1 MTQGVLQAPGVQRTT
16 VLWRGP
22 GAAPLGR
29 RSLLAGAAATG
40 LFARRARAAGT
51 KISFLTSWFA
61 QAEHGGFYQAKA
73 TGLYEKA
80 GLDVEIKMGGPQIN
94 AMQLLTGGAADI
106 VMGYDIQ
113 MLKAVENNL
122 PVTTIGTSFQFD
134 LQGIMT
140 HDDIKSLAELQG
152 HKVLIASSSH
162 TTFWPWL
169 KQRFGYT
176 EDMAGVDTFNLQPFL
191 LDKTLAMQAY
201 VSSEPYEAG
210 KLGEK
215 VKFFLFADDGYP
227 PYGSTMVTTNGF
239 IAKNPEAAA
248 AFVKCSLEGWADY
261 LRNPAPA
268 NALIKADNPKMTDD
282 RIAFAIQKM
291 KEIHVLDRGEAAK
304 MGIGTMTDARWKATY
319 DFLVKADLLKPSVDY
334 KKAFTTRFT
343 DGLHISA

>member
-1 MTQGVLQAPGVQRTT
+1 MTRTLLQT
-16 VLWRGP
+16 
-22 GAAPLGR
+22 R

-40 LFARRARAAGT
+40 VFARRVRAAAPA

-80 GLDVEIKMGGPQIN
+80 GLDVDIKMGGPQIN

-140 HDDIKSLAELQG
+140 HDDIKSLADLQG

-239 IAKNPEAAA
+239 IAKNPEATA

-268 NALIKADNPKMTDD
+268 NKLIQADNPKMTDD
-282 RIAFAIQKM
+282 RIAYAIQKM
-291 KEIHVLDRGEAAK
+291 KDIHVLDRGDAAK

-319 DFLVKADLLKPSVDY
+319 EFLVKADLLKASVDY